1 MNAKPRL
8 PGKEGGANFA
18 AKLQIVAD
26 RNFKIGRMFDGP
38 IYELLFA
45 ADGIVCKNENA
56 KTEKFWLFPNNDRF
70 WIGIKVNFNSVTSR
84 VPMPCV

>member
-1 MNAKPRL
+1 MISKDERKTPPPRKRKA
-8 PGKEGGANFA
+8 GRIFA

-38 IYELLFA
+38 ICELLFA

-70 WIGIKVNFNSVTSR
+70 WIGIKGKL
-84 VPMPCV
+84 